1 MKKILGIVLSFMLIL
16 GMATSAQSR
25 EPLMVFAAA
34 SLSDALKEL
43 GIIFEKEYKV
53 PVRFNL
59 GGSSSLRL
67 QIENGS
73 PCDVFLAADQAS
85 MTQLLTKK
93 MIEEKDF
100 VNLLR
105 NRLVIVAD
113 MDYEE
118 NFSSLYDL
126 HLTKGEHLAIA
137 DPKIAPAGVYAMQ
150 ALTKAGLED
159 KYQDFIVPAL
169 DVRAAL
175 ALVQSGNAK
184 YAIVYSSDARI
195 VRNVKVIYR
204 VPSQLHDPIIY
215 TATTL
220 KSIINPVP
228 GRNFLTFLQTNESK
242 MIFQKYGFQSF

>member
-1 MKKILGIVLSFMLIL
+1 MNKIFGIIISFILVL
-16 GMATSAQSR
+16 GMSSSVYSR

-59 GGSSSLRL
+59 GGSLSLRL

-85 MTQLLTKK
+85 MSKLVAKK
-93 MIEEKDF
+93 MIEEKDS

-113 MDYEE
+113 TDYEE

-126 HLTKGEHLAIA
+126 HLNAGDNLAIA

-150 ALTKAGLED
+150 ALTKAGLKD

-184 YAIVYSSDARI
+184 YAIVYSSDARL
-195 VRNVKVIYR
+195 VRHVKVIYQ

-228 GRNFLTFLQTNESK
+228 SRNFLTFLQTNESK